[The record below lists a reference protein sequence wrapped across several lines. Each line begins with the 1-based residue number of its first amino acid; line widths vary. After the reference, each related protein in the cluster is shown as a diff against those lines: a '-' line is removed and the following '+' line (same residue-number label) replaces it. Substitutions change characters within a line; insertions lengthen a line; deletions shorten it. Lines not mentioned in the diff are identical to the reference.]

1 MARGS
6 LGDDDMYSG
15 FSYINNEEY
24 NASLEGGNRTWQKLG
39 QSRPWRFKKNRRFNE
54 ANFISES
61 RSTTV

>member
-24 NASLEGGNRTWQKLG
+24 NASLEGGKSDLTKV
-39 QSRPWRFKKNRRFNE
+39 RP
-54 ANFISES
+54 ES
-61 RSTTV
+61 ALEI